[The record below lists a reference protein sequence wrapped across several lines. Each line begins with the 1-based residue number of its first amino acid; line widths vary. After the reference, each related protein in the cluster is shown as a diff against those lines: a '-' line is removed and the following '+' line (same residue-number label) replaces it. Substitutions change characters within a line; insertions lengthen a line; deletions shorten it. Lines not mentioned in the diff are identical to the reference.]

1 MRGSKRKL
9 SMNGFTPN
17 MDPQTGSSR
26 FLISNR
32 ARLVGGLPP
41 PESEIPSGHIED
53 YQWLIGTHHR
63 DFDDQQIYKTTKIY
77 IMRVNKTPFIVADR
91 VWLTHGR
98 YSGKGDCNGIH
109 VRDIERYT
117 RAYMREVQA
126 FLVSDQILSAQTVDT
141 ATVDVSTDS
150 TEEGLRLNESV
161 LDMLLPAYIT
171 RDSLCQYMLDA
182 CVVVGTGTNT
192 EVKIPTSHKNALRST
207 HKEKWLEA
215 EASELASLASKGVF
229 LPTVLPQGKSVIDT
243 RWVFALKYKNGE
255 IARFKARLVAKGFE
269 QIAGIDFDQ
278 TFSPVARMASLR
290 LVLALSAIYRF
301 EVHQMDVD
309 TAFLNADLEEEVY
322 IRAPEGYTM
331 PTGCNCIRLKKALYG
346 LKQAPRA
353 WNKNI
358 NDTLHRLHFRQLQSE
373 PCLYLHYQDN
383 DICIISLYV
392 DDLVIAASSIGVINH
407 VKSKLQEHYLMKDLG
422 VIDEILG
429 CKVCVD
435 RDLDCIT
442 IHQTQYMKEIIQK
455 FLPADDNITHSVP
468 ADPTGHLVNN
478 QCATS
483 DDDREFMRTIPYRQA
498 VGSLLWLA
506 LCTRPDIS
514 YAVGQVA
521 KFNANPGPD
530 HWKAVLRIFRY
541 LKFTGPMG
549 IVYRYSDSM
558 VDNQLVMFRSSNA
571 PNKLGNPVLFGYSD
585 ANFARDIDTRR
596 STSGFI
602 FMLAGAPISWQSRAQ
617 ATVALSST
625 EAEYIALAGAAQEA
639 IWFLQVLREF
649 KFTFKDPVLIYE
661 DNQSAIK
668 LVENP
673 VFHKKSKHVDIK
685 YHFVR
690 ELVENRTLAIQYVST
705 VDNIADIFTKPLS
718 FREFTTLRAAFL
730 SFVT

>member
-1 MRGSKRKL
+1 MRGSKRKSQVDEL
-9 SMNGFTPN
+9 SQNIAFPL
-17 MDPQTGSSR
+17 GSSPYI
-26 FLISNR
+26 LSNR
-32 ARLVGGLPP
+32 VRLTGGLPP
-41 PESEIPSGHIED
+41 PVSDIPSRLLED
-53 YQWLIGTHHR
+53 YTWLIGTHHR
-63 DFDDQQIYKTTKIY
+63 DFDDQEIYKTTKVY

-91 VWLTHGR
+91 VWLTNGR

-109 VRDIERYT
+109 IREIERYT
-117 RAYMREVQA
+117 RAYMREVHA
-126 FLVSDQILSAQTVDT
+126 YLVSDHILSAQSASTDDM
-141 ATVDVSTDS
+141 DVSIESSKSILCLT
-150 TEEGLRLNESV
+150 ESV
-161 LDMLLPAYIT
+161 LDVLLPAYLN
-171 RDSLCQYMLDA
+171 RDALCRYMVDA
-182 CVVVGTGTNT
+182 CVVVGTGGSA
-192 EVKIPTSHKNALRST
+192 EVKIPTSHKNALRSV
-207 HKEKWLEA
+207 HREKWLAA
-215 EASELASLASKGVF
+215 ETSELASLESKGVF
-229 LPTVLPQGKSVIDT
+229 IPTTLPQGKSLIDT

-301 EVHQMDVD
+301 EVHQMDVE

-322 IRAPEGYTM
+322 IRVPEGYTI
-331 PTGCNCIRLKKALYG
+331 PPGCNCIRLKKALYG

-358 NDTLHRLHFRQLQSE
+358 NNTLYAMGFSQLQSE

-392 DDLVIAASSIGVINH
+392 DDLVIAASSLGVINH
-407 VKSKLQEHYLMKDLG
+407 VKSKLQQHYLMKDLG

-435 RDLDCIT
+435 SDLDCIT
-442 IHQTQYMKEIIQK
+442 LHQAQYMKEIITK
-455 FLPADDNITHSVP
+455 FLPSDDLITHSVP
-468 ADPTGHLVNN
+468 ADPTGHLIHD
-478 QCATS
+478 QCAKS
-483 DDDREFMRTIPYRQA
+483 DEDHVFMRDIPYRQA

-506 LCTRPDIS
+506 LCSRPDIS

-521 KFNANPGPD
+521 KFNSNPGPD

-549 IVYRYSDSM
+549 IVYKYSVTN
-558 VDNQLVMFRSSNA
+558 VDNQLVMFRSANDLGG
-571 PNKLGNPVLFGYSD
+571 LGNPVLSGYSD

-649 KFTFKDPVLIYE
+649 KFAITAPVLIYE
-661 DNQSAIK
+661 DNQSTIK

-690 ELVENRTLAIQYVST
+690 ELVENRTLAIQYAST
-705 VDNIADIFTKPLS
+705 IEIVADIFTKPLS
-718 FREFTTLRAAFL
+718 FKEFTTLRATFL
-730 SFVT
+730 SYVT